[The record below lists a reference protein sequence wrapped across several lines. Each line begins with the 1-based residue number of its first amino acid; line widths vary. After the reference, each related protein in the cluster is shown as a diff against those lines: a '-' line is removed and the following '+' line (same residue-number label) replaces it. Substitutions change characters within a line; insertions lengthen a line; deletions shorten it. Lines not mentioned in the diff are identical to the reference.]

1 MRVVFT
7 SHAEQRMKAR
17 NIQKEKVLETLNKP
31 DKTVK
36 RLGKHYFRKKFPKGV
51 IEAVCEKTGGYFKVI
66 TVYWD

>member
-1 MRVVFT
+1 
-7 SHAEQRMKAR
+7 MKAR

-51 IEAVCEKTGGYFKVI
+51 IEAVCEKTGG
-66 TVYWD
+66 